1 MTSRLVCLYLSVSL
15 CLCGSRAYAAD
26 KWVSIHTK
34 NFTLIGN
41 ASETDIRRTGRT
53 LEEFRSAMALVFPKV
68 DQVSAAPT
76 TIFVFKNEDS
86 FKPYKPIYKGQPAS
100 VLAYFQP
107 GDDVNYIA
115 LSAGLPSP
123 NAILHEYVH
132 FLLREHV
139 GSMPLWIRE
148 GLAECYSTFDLNG
161 RQTEFTL
168 GRAPE
173 QHIATLNMTPQFI
186 PLKNLFD
193 VRDNSPEYNEES
205 KQGMFYAESWA
216 IAHYFLFGADGKRR
230 MQFVDFVTALAK
242 GNPPDAGFAEAF
254 QTDYGTIESEV
265 REYIRKRSSWPTMKV
280 TSKDPIQTDGRS
292 TVSTLSDGETE
303 YYLGDLL
310 LHLNRLQDAEMHLT
324 AATSK
329 SKDFAPAQASMALL
343 RVRQKKYDEALSLL
357 KTTAEADS
365 KSPMIAYYYA

>member
-1 MTSRLVCLYLSVSL
+1 MTLRTAFLCVCVSL

-41 ASETDIRRTGRT
+41 ASETDVRRTGRT

-68 DQVSAAPT
+68 DQISAAPT
-76 TIFVFKNEDS
+76 TMFVFKNEDS

-115 LSAGLPSP
+115 VSAGLTSP

-139 GSMPLWIRE
+139 GSLPLWIRE

-173 QHIATLNMTPQFI
+173 QHIATLNMTP
-186 PLKNLFD
+186 
-193 VRDNSPEYNEES
+193 VHSPE
-205 KQGMFYAESWA
+205 
-216 IAHYFLFGADGKRR
+216 
-230 MQFVDFVTALAK
+230 TAFRYT
-242 GNPPDAGFAEAF
+242 G
-254 QTDYGTIESEV
+254 Q
-265 REYIRKRSSWPTMKV
+265 
-280 TSKDPIQTDGRS
+280 
-292 TVSTLSDGETE
+292 
-303 YYLGDLL
+303 
-310 LHLNRLQDAEMHLT
+310 LT
-324 AATSK
+324 
-329 SKDFAPAQASMALL
+329 
-343 RVRQKKYDEALSLL
+343 
-357 KTTAEADS
+357 
-365 KSPMIAYYYA
+365 